1 MLQNQLNQPAAKPP
15 FSVGKKLMLSF
26 SSLALLMLLVAV
38 IVEIAQS
45 SMDSARAEANQR
57 RTTSVMQLEREIDHL
72 VWVNQL
78 SNSLLFNTPFTGQ
91 LDHTQCAFGKWYYEF
106 ITSELFR
113 SSSPALQQALMAMEQ
128 PHTTLH
134 SSAKQIAASDH
145 TSALGIYQRQT
156 LPVLADLRQQLTLAR
171 SALEEERRVVLA
183 AAEKTNATANA
194 IVWSAMILSII
205 AALGFAWLLR
215 KVIAEPMKL
224 LTERTTQIA
233 AGDLSGPAL
242 VITNRDEI
250 GLAAAAFNQM
260 QQQLKQLI
268 TNLSNSADEVAS
280 HSIRVSDI
288 TAATD
293 ADLQRQAAEV
303 DQLATAM
310 NEMAATIAEVA
321 KHAQSTSDATSNS
334 EKHAEQG
341 QKIVR
346 RVIDAIGDIATEVS
360 LASTTIQTVKQESLN
375 IGTILDTIQ
384 SIAEQTNLLAL
395 NAAIEAAR
403 AGEQGRGFA
412 VVADEVRTLAA
423 RTQKSTTEIKALI
436 DRLQQSA
443 ATAVNTMD
451 SGVNRANQGVELA
464 DNAGHALTEIMQ
476 SVTAIAD
483 MTMQIASATE
493 EQSVVVQEMDKNLLK
508 VNSLTM
514 QTKQRSQEADST
526 SGELSEMAQQ
536 LQTYSK
542 RFRT

>member
-1 MLQNQLNQPAAKPP
+1 MLQTQLSTPATKPP

-38 IVEIAQS
+38 IVEMAQS
-45 SMDSARAEANQR
+45 TMDSARAEANQR
-57 RTTSVMQLEREIDHL
+57 RTTAIMQLEREIDHL

-106 ITSELFR
+106 TNSELFR
-113 SSSPALQQALMAMEQ
+113 NSSPALQQALIAMEQ
-128 PHTTLH
+128 PHTELH
-134 SSAKQIAASDH
+134 ASAKQIGDSAHD
-145 TSALGIYQRQT
+145 TALGIYQQKT
-156 LPVLADLRQQLTLAR
+156 LPVLANLRQQLTQAR

-183 AAEKTNATANA
+183 AAEKTNSTANA
-194 IVWSAMILSII
+194 IVWSAMVLSII

-224 LTERTTQIA
+224 LTERTAQIA

-242 VITNRDEI
+242 AITNRDEI
-250 GLAAAAFNQM
+250 GLAASAFNQM

-280 HSIRVSDI
+280 HAIRVSDI

-293 ADLQRQAAEV
+293 TDLQRQAAEV

-321 KHAQSTSDATSNS
+321 KHAQNTSDATGNS
-334 EKHAEQG
+334 EKHAAQG

-360 LASTTIQTVKQESLN
+360 NASTTIQTVKQESLN

-508 VNSLTM
+508 VNSLTV

-526 SGELSEMAQQ
+526 SAELSGMAQQ
-536 LQTYSK
+536 LQSYSK

>member
-1 MLQNQLNQPAAKPP
+1 MVQTQLNQPAAKPP

-38 IVEIAQS
+38 IVDMAQS
-45 SMDSARAEANQR
+45 SMDSARAEANKR
-57 RTTSVMQLEREIDHL
+57 RTTAIMQLEREIDHL

-106 ITSELFR
+106 TTSELFR
-113 SSSPALQQALMAMEQ
+113 NSSPALQQALMAMEQ
-128 PHTTLH
+128 PHTELH
-134 SSAKQIAASDH
+134 ASAKQISAVDH
-145 TSALGIYQRQT
+145 DRALGIYQQKT
-156 LPVLADLRQQLTLAR
+156 LPVLADLRQHLTQAR

-183 AAEKTNATANA
+183 AAEKTNSTANA
-194 IVWSAMILSII
+194 IVWAAMILSII

-215 KVIAEPMKL
+215 KVIAEPMKV

-233 AGDLSGPAL
+233 AGDLSGSAL

-346 RVIDAIGDIATEVS
+346 RVIDAIGDIAAEVS
-360 LASTTIQTVKQESLN
+360 HASTTIQTVKQESLN

-443 ATAVNTMD
+443 ATAVSTMD

-464 DNAGHALTEIMQ
+464 DNAEHALTEIMQ

>member
-1 MLQNQLNQPAAKPP
+1 MSQTQLNQPAAKPP

-38 IVEIAQS
+38 IVEMAQT
-45 SMDSARAEANQR
+45 SMDSARAEANKR
-57 RTTSVMQLEREIDHL
+57 RTTAIMQLEREIDHL

-106 ITSELFR
+106 TTSELFR
-113 SSSPALQQALMAMEQ
+113 NSSPALQQALMAMEQ
-128 PHTTLH
+128 PHTELH
-134 SSAKQIAASDH
+134 ASAKQIAASDH

-321 KHAQSTSDATSNS
+321 KHAQSTSDATNSS

-341 QKIVR
+341 QAIVR
-346 RVIDAIGDIATEVS
+346 RVIDAIGGIATEVS
-360 LASTTIQTVKQESLN
+360 NASSTIQTVKQESLN

-423 RTQKSTTEIKALI
+423 RTQQSTTEIKALI

-451 SGVNRANQGVELA
+451 VGVNRANQGVELA

-476 SVTAIAD
+476 SITAIAD
-483 MTMQIASATE
+483 MTLQIASATE